1 MLRTL
6 LKPGLAPS
14 HAAARSLTR
23 RALSSSTASY
33 PVIDHEYD
41 VVVVGAGVELHMAP
55 QGDLYSDTVYLRP
68 FTTTTSPTGQP
79 ISAQIVATQSSVGYL
94 CPHQLRMR
102 RR

>member
-41 VVVVGAGVELHMAP
+41 VVVVGAGGAGLRAAMGPAYRLMHEVGVRFVAS
-55 QGDLYSDTVYLRP
+55 SDSGAIPNV
-68 FTTTTSPTGQP
+68 
-79 ISAQIVATQSSVGYL
+79 
-94 CPHQLRMR
+94 R
-102 RR
+102 RRHLAAIHLCVRFI